1 MCFLGKERFIMFYG
15 REDILDDMMALWGK
29 RVSSLITCRG
39 RRRIGKSTLVAEFAR
54 KSSARFIRI
63 EGLKPRHGFSN
74 DDELQNFATFLS
86 LQTDYNG
93 RSHENWAQAF
103 KSLDDQI
110 DDGGRT
116 VVLLDEIS
124 WMGHYDAH
132 FPEVLKIAWDMMLK
146 KHDRLVLVLCGSVS
160 SWIKDN
166 IIDNSA
172 YLGRR
177 SGDFVIGELP
187 LRDCVK
193 FWGDAAKNLMPNDIL
208 DVLSVT
214 GGVPRYLE
222 EINPALSANENIR
235 RMCFTR
241 KSPLREDFDDM
252 FMDVITSQPSFTGQ
266 VLRCLVDGP
275 RSAAEIAGKLGLAKG
290 GNTAAA
296 LDRLVEAGLVAR
308 DHGRNPETGRPV
320 RERRYRLMD
329 NYSRFYLKYIEP
341 VKDVIDAG
349 SYAFTSLEQLKGVD
363 AILGL
368 SFENLI
374 VNHYREILP
383 RLGLSRVLIESAAP
397 FVKRGNAKAGT
408 QGCQVDLLIQSIQ
421 SCCLVEIKRRKELGD
436 EVISEM
442 RGKLNALSLPG
453 DVSIRTALVYDGHL
467 AATVEAAGYFH
478 ALIDV
483 RELLF

>member
-1 MCFLGKERFIMFYG
+1 MFYG
-15 REDILDDMMALWGK
+15 REDILEDMMSLWGK

-39 RRRIGKSTLVAEFAR
+39 RRRIGKSTLIAEFAR

-63 EGLKPRHGFSN
+63 EGLKPRRKFTN
-74 DDELQNFATFLS
+74 EDELQNFAMFLS
-86 LQTDYNG
+86 LQTDASG
-93 RSHENWAQAF
+93 ETSANWAQAF
-103 KSLDDQI
+103 KALDDQI
-110 DDGGRT
+110 RDDGRT

-124 WMGHYDAH
+124 WMGHYDPH
-132 FPEVLKIAWDMMLK
+132 FPDILKIAWDTMFK
-146 KHDRLVLVLCGSVS
+146 KHDRLILVVCGSVS

-177 SGDFVIGELP
+177 SGDFIVGELP
-187 LRDCVK
+187 FRDCVK
-193 FWGDAAKNLMPNDIL
+193 FWGPAAENVAPREIL

-252 FMDVITSQPSFTGQ
+252 FFDVITEQPSFTGQ
-266 VLRCLVDGP
+266 VLRCLADGP
-275 RSAAEIAGKLGLAKG
+275 QTATEVATRLELPKG
-290 GNTAAA
+290 GNTSAA

-329 NYSRFYLKYIEP
+329 NYTKFYLKFIEP
-341 VKDVIDAG
+341 VKSIIDDG
-349 SYAFTSLEQLKGVD
+349 SYAFTSLEQLKGIDGV
-363 AILGL
+363 LGL
-368 SFENLI
+368 AFENLV

-397 FVKRGNAKAGT
+397 FVKRGCPKERAG
-408 QGCQVDLLIQSIQ
+408 GCQVDLLIQTAQ
-421 SCCLVEIKRRKELGD
+421 ACCFVEVKRRKDIGE
-436 EVISEM
+436 EVVEEM
-442 RGKLNALSLPG
+442 KGKLNALSLPRG
-453 DVSIRTALVYDGHL
+453 ISIRTALVYDGNL
-467 AATVEAAGYFH
+467 SPTVEAAGYFN
-478 ALIDV
+478 ALVNV

>member
-1 MCFLGKERFIMFYG
+1 MFYG
-15 REDILDDMMALWGK
+15 REDILEDMMSLWGK
-29 RVSSLITCRG
+29 RVSSLVTCRG

-63 EGLKPRHGFSN
+63 EGIKPKRGFTN
-74 DDELQNFATFLS
+74 ADELQNFAMFLS
-86 LQTDYNG
+86 LQTGATAESYD
-93 RSHENWAQAF
+93 NWAQAF
-103 KSLDDQI
+103 KALANQV

-124 WMGHYDAH
+124 WMAHYDPH
-132 FPEVLKIAWDMMLK
+132 FPDILKIAWDTMFK
-146 KHDRLVLVLCGSVS
+146 SHDRLILVLCGSVS

-193 FWGDAAKNLMPNDIL
+193 FWGAAAESLASRDIL

-252 FMDVITSQPSFTGQ
+252 FFDVITEQQTFTGQ
-266 VLRCLVDGP
+266 VLRCLADGP
-275 RSAAEIAGKLGLAKG
+275 RTSAEVASRLGLPKG
-290 GNTAAA
+290 GNTSAA

-329 NYSRFYLKYIEP
+329 NYTKFYLKYI
-341 VKDVIDAG
+341 
-349 SYAFTSLEQLKGVD
+349 
-363 AILGL
+363 
-368 SFENLI
+368 
-374 VNHYREILP
+374 
-383 RLGLSRVLIESAAP
+383 
-397 FVKRGNAKAGT
+397 
-408 QGCQVDLLIQSIQ
+408 
-421 SCCLVEIKRRKELGD
+421 
-436 EVISEM
+436 
-442 RGKLNALSLPG
+442 
-453 DVSIRTALVYDGHL
+453 
-467 AATVEAAGYFH
+467 
-478 ALIDV
+478 
-483 RELLF
+483 

>member
-1 MCFLGKERFIMFYG
+1 MFYG
-15 REDILDDMMALWGK
+15 REDILEDMMSLWGK
-29 RVSSLITCRG
+29 RVSSLVTCRG

-63 EGLKPRHGFSN
+63 EGIKPKRGFTN
-74 DDELQNFATFLS
+74 ADELQNFAMFLS
-86 LQTDYNG
+86 LQSDATAESYD
-93 RSHENWAQAF
+93 NWAQAF
-103 KSLDDQI
+103 EALVGQI
-110 DDGGRT
+110 KDDGRT
-116 VVLLDEIS
+116 IVLLDEIS
-124 WMGHYDAH
+124 WMAHYDPH
-132 FPEVLKIAWDMMLK
+132 FPDILKIAWDTMFK
-146 KHDRLVLVLCGSVS
+146 KHDRLILVLCGSVS

-177 SGDFVIGELP
+177 SGDFIVGELP

-193 FWGDAAKNLMPNDIL
+193 FWGAAAENLASRDIL

-252 FMDVITSQPSFTGQ
+252 FFDVITEQQTFTGQ
-266 VLRCLVDGP
+266 VLRCLADGP
-275 RSAAEIAGKLGLAKG
+275 RTSAEVASKRGLPKG
-290 GNTAAA
+290 GNTSAA

-329 NYSRFYLKYIEP
+329 NYTKFYLKFIEP
-341 VKDVIDAG
+341 VKDIIDAG
-349 SYAFTSLEQLKGVD
+349 SYAFTSLDQLKGID
-363 AILGL
+363 AVLGL
-368 SFENLI
+368 AFENLV

-383 RLGLSRVLIESAAP
+383 RLGLSRALIESAAP
-397 FVKRGNAKAGT
+397 FVKRGSAKEKTG
-408 QGCQVDLLIQSIQ
+408 GCQVDLLIQTAQ
-421 SCCLVEIKRRKELGD
+421 SCSLVEVKRRKEIGE
-436 EVISEM
+436 EVLEEVKE
-442 RGKLNALSLPG
+442 KLDALSLSKG
-453 DVSIRTALVYDGHL
+453 ISVRTALVYDGRL
-467 AATVEAAGYFH
+467 SATIEASGYFN
-478 ALIDV
+478 ALINV